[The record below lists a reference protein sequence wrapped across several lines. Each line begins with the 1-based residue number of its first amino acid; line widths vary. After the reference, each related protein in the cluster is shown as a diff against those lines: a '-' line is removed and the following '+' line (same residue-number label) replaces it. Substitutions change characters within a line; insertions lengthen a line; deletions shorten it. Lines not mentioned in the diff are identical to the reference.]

1 MEDTT
6 KAAPAVAE
14 EDDDDIDLF
23 GSDEEEVNSDT
34 FQSFDRIA
42 GHMMFFDTIFRLMLW
57 LTLFITENQF
67 VVNIQWFA
75 GCANLI

>member
-6 KAAPAVAE
+6 KAAAE

-42 GHMMFFDTIFRLMLW
+42 GHVMFFDTIFRLKL
-57 LTLFITENQF
+57 
-67 VVNIQWFA
+67 
-75 GCANLI
+75 